1 MPGITSKTLLYIRKV
16 WIFGR
21 KELYMDLA
29 LFLGI
34 AFAVSHHYFHHYVH
48 GRSVTG
54 STQQQWY
61 GRVSL
66 GFALLV
72 RYCFKIA
79 IGIAITQMFW
89 RRLKRKSTKIGIADD
104 VLKMLNNPALFA
116 KLNIWSFSPPIVL
129 LAFLSWYV

>member
-1 MPGITSKTLLYIRKV
+1 MVGSASKLSWARKL
-16 WIFGR
+16 WNAFE
-21 KELYMDLA
+21 KEVYMDVA
-29 LFLGI
+29 VVLGI
-34 AFAVSHHYFHHYVH
+34 AFAVSHHYFHKYVD
-48 GRSVTG
+48 GSLVTG

-79 IGIAITQMFW
+79 VGIAITQMFW
-89 RRLKRKSTKIGIADD
+89 LRLKRKTTKIGIADD
-104 VLKMLNNPALFA
+104 ILKMLSNPALFA
-116 KLNIWSFSPPIVL
+116 KLSIWSFSAPIVL